1 MCERNC
7 KESSGFHVIY
17 AMGDIHG
24 CYSEFLDALSLIDL
38 SEDNKLVLLG
48 DYIHGHIPEESYQVL
63 DKIIDLEKEYGTEKV
78 IVLMGNHERFITEE
92 GCGIGTDRSTAYLST
107 DRSRDE
113 KYLSW
118 LSHLRRYYE
127 TEKQIFVHA
136 GIEEEAEDWW
146 RWGTP
151 DLFFTDKF
159 PAETGHFL
167 KDIIAG
173 HVPTSSLAGNPHF
186 HNIYFDGESHYFC
199 DGSAQKTGIIPVL
212 KYNTKTGAYFQAG
225 KNGDIPILPYYT
237 YTYN

>member
-78 IVLMGNHERFITEE
+78 IVLMGNHERLVTEQ
-92 GCGIGTDRSTAYLST
+92 GYSIGADRSNYYS
-107 DRSRDE
+107 DENSRDE
-113 KYLSW
+113 KYMYW
-118 LSHLRRYYE
+118 LSHLRLYYE
-127 TEKQIFVHA
+127 TGNQIFVHA
-136 GIEEEAEDWW
+136 GVDEEADDLWK
-146 RWGTP
+146 WGTP
-151 DLFFTDKF
+151 EIYFTDKY
-159 PAETGHFL
+159 PAETGQFC

-173 HVPTSSLAGNPHF
+173 HVGTAELAENHRF
-186 HNIYFDGESHYFC
+186 HDIFFDGESHYYC
-199 DGSAQKTGIIPVL
+199 DGSVLDSGIIPVL
-212 KYNTKTGAYFQAG
+212 KYDIDTGLYYQVG
-225 KNGDIPILPYYT
+225 ENDDKPILPYSL
-237 YTYN
+237 